1 MDTCDLNSVV
11 LNAIRQQPGC
21 EDVLSVGLQRLAEGG
36 WSVSSVSPGEA
47 PLDAVLTALQRIV
60 PQLAQMA

>member
-47 PLDAVLTALQRIV
+47 PLDAVLTALQHIV